1 MNKTVFKLVRIKIF
15 GSITSM
21 LNFMRGR
28 EAKGK
33 GFNIGTAI
41 IIAIILIAF
50 LMMMGFSFGV
60 AMLLGY
66 EMSTKGCL
74 WLFFPMGFISSAVF
88 ALIGTIFAAQ
98 SYLFDANDNNLLL
111 SMPIKPS
118 SILISRM
125 LALYVLNFIYSTIIF
140 LPVGLAYGIFFH
152 FSVASLIYFILSLL
166 LVPLL
171 VTAIAS
177 ICGYIIGQVSYKI
190 PNKNLLTVIFGF
202 LIIGTL
208 LVIGL
213 NLGGIITTLMENI
226 DIVADRVESI
236 SKALYWYGNAF
247 LNPLDRPYDVLSID
261 LPFGAPLRLSF
272 LEILPLTGICL
283 LVTYLSYLFIS
294 KKFIRT
300 ITRKVT
306 TKKKKYVEKPMKPTN
321 LQYAL
326 IKKEVGYFLSIPAY
340 VMNAGMSTIMS
351 IMLGVGILMRGK
363 LIVEW
368 LPRMF
373 PDASSNLIALAVG
386 SSLALC
392 CTINDVTAPTISLE
406 GKTLWLLKSTP
417 VKPMNIFFAKALLA
431 PIVSLPGVLFT
442 AIASA
447 VTLQLTAADILFI
460 FMIPL
465 LACVFSGF
473 LGICVNLKIPRF
485 DWTTEITVIKQSLSV
500 IFTLFLSMFFTAI
513 PFVAAIVPAAFLER
527 FSSVWAY
534 GICIVY
540 FFLLVLL
547 EIFFLATDGKK
558 IWNELG

>member
-1 MNKTVFKLVRIKIF
+1 MNRRTIIELVKIKIT

-41 IIAIILIAF
+41 IVGIIVIAF
-50 LMMMGFSFGV
+50 LMMIGFSFGV
-60 AMLLGY
+60 AMVLGF
-66 EMSTKGCL
+66 EMYTQGCL
-74 WLFFPMGFISSAVF
+74 WLFFPMGFLCSAAF

-98 SYLFDANDNNLLL
+98 SYLFDATDNELLL

-118 SILISRM
+118 YVLLSRM

-152 FSVASLIYFILSLL
+152 YDVVTFIYFIISLL
-166 LVPLL
+166 MIPLL
-171 VTAIAS
+171 VTAVAS
-177 ICGYIIGQVSYKI
+177 IFGYLLGLVAHKI
-190 PNKNLLTVIFGF
+190 PNKNFLTVVFG
-202 LIIGTL
+202 LGMIAVL
-208 LVIGL
+208 LVVGL
-213 NLGGIITTLMENI
+213 NLGPIIRTLMDNI
-226 DIVADRVESI
+226 HIVANKVFDK
-236 SKALYWYGNAF
+236 SKVLYWYGLAMNSK
-247 LNPLDRPYDVLSID
+247 LKWYERMITGVKYW
-261 LPFGAPLRLSF
+261 G
-272 LEILPLTGICL
+272 ILPLMFICL
-283 LVTYLSYLFIS
+283 LVSYFSYWFIS
-294 KKFIRT
+294 KKFIKT
-300 ITRKVT
+300 ITRKVV
-306 TKKKKYVEKPMKPTN
+306 TKKKKYVEKPMKPSNIQLT
-321 LQYAL
+321 L
-326 IKKEVGYFLSIPAY
+326 IRKEVGYFFSIPAY

-351 IMLGVGILMRGK
+351 IMLGVGILMRGN

-392 CTINDVTAPTISLE
+392 CTINDVTAPSISLE

-417 VKPMNIFFAKALLA
+417 IEPMKIFFGKALLA
-431 PIVSLPGVLFT
+431 PLVSLPGVIFT

-460 FMIPL
+460 FFIPI
-465 LACVFSGF
+465 LACLFSGF
-473 LGICVNLKIPRF
+473 LGICVNLRIPRF
-485 DWTTEITVIKQSLSV
+485 DWSSEITVIKQSLSV

-513 PFVAAIVPAAFLER
+513 PFVVAIVPAAFLER

-534 GICIVY
+534 GICIIY

-547 EIFFLATDGKK
+547 EIFYLATDGQK
-558 IWNELG
+558 IWKEL